1 MATQTP
7 NLGLNKPEVGGDV
20 DQWGYLLNDNFD
32 ILDEEVYSRSK
43 VYTGDTPPSNPKK
56 GDIWVDNAGNAYIY
70 TTDWKLA
77 TGGGAGAEVYDHT
90 RVVSASN
97 SVEARGHYRCD
108 GTDDQVE
115 INQAI
120 SDIVT

>member
-7 NLGLNKPEVGGDV
+7 NLGLNKPEVGGDENV
-20 DQWGYLLNDNFD
+20 WGYLLNDNFD
-32 ILDEEVYSRSK
+32 ILDTEVYSRSK

-56 GDIWVDNAGNAYIY
+56 GDIWVDNSGNAYIY

-77 TGGGAGAEVYDHT
+77 TGAGVEAYDFT

-97 SVEARGHYRCD
+97 SIDKRGHYKCD
-108 GTDDQVE
+108 GTDDQEE
-115 INQAI
+115 INNAI
-120 SDIVT
+120 SDIA